1 MDKNMKKYAM
11 LQIDANVH
19 QLLKSFCKDKGY
31 KMNGLV
37 ESLIKEKVAPNQ
49 TLPTNVLRSKT

>member
-1 MDKNMKKYAM
+1 MKKYAM
-11 LQIDANVH
+11 LQIDAEIH

-37 ESLIKEKVAPNQ
+37 ESLIKEKVIPKQ
-49 TLPTNVLRSKT
+49 TLPTNVLRSK

>member
-37 ESLIKEKVAPNQ
+37 ESLIKEKVSPTQ
-49 TLPTNVLRSKT
+49 TLPINVLRSK

>member
-1 MDKNMKKYAM
+1 M

-37 ESLIKEKVAPNQ
+37 ESLIKEKVSPTQ
-49 TLPTNVLRSKT
+49 TLPTNVLRSK

>member
-1 MDKNMKKYAM
+1 MKKYAM
-11 LQIDANVH
+11 LQIDAEVH

-37 ESLIKEKVAPNQ
+37 ESLIKEKVSPIK

>member
-11 LQIDANVH
+11 LQIDADVH
-19 QLLKSFCKDKGY
+19 QLLKSFCKDKVY

-37 ESLIKEKVAPNQ
+37 ESLIKEKVTPNQ